1 MKAVNPKG
9 IRFTIDGSEPT
20 KSSMIYANPIAVSK
34 SCTIKAAYFENEKQ
48 KINTIEQTFNINKS
62 SGKKISLEHQ
72 PHENYGIGGSFTLVD
87 GMNGNPSKFGRD
99 WLGFSGKDVVAT
111 IDLDRIE
118 TISKVKLNVLKST
131 GSWIYFPKEIEF
143 LFSEDGKKFI
153 SMKKFSSTEIENLNG
168 NIEGIFKNTKAKYI
182 KVIAKNLGIIPDG
195 NPGSG
200 SNAWL
205 FIDEISVE

>member
-1 MKAVNPKG
+1 M
-9 IRFTIDGSEPT
+9 
-20 KSSMIYANPIAVSK
+20 
-34 SCTIKAAYFENEKQ
+34 
-48 KINTIEQTFNINKS
+48 
-62 SGKKISLEHQ
+62 
-72 PHENYGIGGSFTLVD
+72 
-87 GMNGNPSKFGRD
+87 
-99 WLGFSGKDVVAT
+99 
-111 IDLDRIE
+111 
-118 TISKVKLNVLKST
+118 KLNVLKST